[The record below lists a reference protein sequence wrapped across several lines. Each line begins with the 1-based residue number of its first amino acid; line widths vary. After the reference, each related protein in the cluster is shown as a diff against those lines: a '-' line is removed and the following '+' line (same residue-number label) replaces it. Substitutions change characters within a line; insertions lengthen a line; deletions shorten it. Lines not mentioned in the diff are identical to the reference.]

1 MKSHGRK
8 LTFKEAVAVSDSKSL
23 YSKASKYYVE
33 VDVKQNAADAS
44 RYSRSK
50 DRERA
55 YGENWKK
62 QAVNLNDI
70 VDQFASGATGRRK
83 GYKFIFRGSRYT
95 VIADMPSGYLRIY
108 DRELKSFV
116 TLDGKPSRIGE
127 LTHFKIL
134 KREEM

>member
-8 LTFKEAVAVSDSKSL
+8 LTFKEAVAVSDSKGL

-55 YGENWKK
+55 YGANWKK
-62 QAVNLNDI
+62 HMVNLNDI
-70 VDQFASGATGRRK
+70 VDRFAPDATGRRK
-83 GYKFIFRGSRYT
+83 GYKFVFRGSRYT

-108 DRELKSFV
+108 DRVLKSFV